1 MGGRLAEGTR
11 PEKDKHKTGTNPT
24 RAGEQERQKQASK
37 QRNPVFSALRR
48 EGLFN
53 KQKARDIPL
62 LFSLGRFFEFLR
74 FFPRAQ
80 ILKECPQH
88 FRAFLFQQPGDN
100 LGFVVVRNVE

>member
-1 MGGRLAEGTR
+1 MRTHL
-11 PEKDKHKTGTNPT
+11 PSVCIKTHAHV
-24 RAGEQERQKQASK
+24 AGFYGFRGK

-80 ILKECPQH
+80 LLKECPQH